1 MSHKYAVGQ
10 EVYDKPPI
18 KHNAASGIYA
28 SGIYKIIGTLPVEM
42 EGRLTYRNKNTAETF
57 ERTANE
63 SELTLAD

>member
-18 KHNAASGIYA
+18 KHNAA

-57 ERTANE
+57 ERTADE